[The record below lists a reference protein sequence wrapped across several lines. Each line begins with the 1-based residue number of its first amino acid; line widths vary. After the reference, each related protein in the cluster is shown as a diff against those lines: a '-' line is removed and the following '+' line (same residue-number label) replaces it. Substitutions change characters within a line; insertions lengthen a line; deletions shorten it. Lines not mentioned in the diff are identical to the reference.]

1 MEELKARLARGEK
14 IAGVMTRIVRNPAI
28 AVLAKNAGLDY
39 IMMDC
44 EHGNFNM
51 ETIHDIMITANA
63 VGLAGFVRVP
73 EGTKAWISRVLD
85 TGAAGVM
92 VPMVETQEQA
102 ENLVHYAKYQPVGGR
117 GYTAGCCHTGY
128 KGGKHSEIMETGNKR
143 VIAIAQIET
152 GKAVKNAEKIA
163 AVEGIDALLIG
174 PNDLSVSLG
183 IPGDFQNPLELNAIK
198 TVAAACKKHN
208 KAFGLHAG
216 ETLLKQFADDLTLV
230 MNSMD
235 TDILASGLA
244 KVNETCKNFEK

>member
-1 MEELKARLARGEK
+1 MEELKEKLERGEK

-28 AVLAKNAGLDY
+28 ALLAKNAGLDY

-44 EHGNFNM
+44 EHSNFTM
-51 ETIHDIMITANA
+51 ETIHDILITANA

-92 VPMVETQEQA
+92 VPMIETREQA
-102 ENLVHYAKYQPVGGR
+102 ENLVRYAKYQPIGGR
-117 GYTAGCCHTGY
+117 GYTAGCCHTDY
-128 KGGKHSEIMETGNKR
+128 KGGKHADIMEMGNRK

-152 GKAVKNAEKIA
+152 KKAVENAEEIA
-163 AVEGIDALLIG
+163 STEGIDALLIG

-183 IPGDFQNPLELNAIK
+183 IPGDFQNPLELEAIK
-198 TVAAACKKHN
+198 TVAAACRKYG

-216 ETLLKQFADDLTLV
+216 GSLLEQFSDDLTLV

-235 TDILASGLA
+235 TDILAAGL
-244 KVNETCKNFEK
+244 KTVNDTCRNLGK